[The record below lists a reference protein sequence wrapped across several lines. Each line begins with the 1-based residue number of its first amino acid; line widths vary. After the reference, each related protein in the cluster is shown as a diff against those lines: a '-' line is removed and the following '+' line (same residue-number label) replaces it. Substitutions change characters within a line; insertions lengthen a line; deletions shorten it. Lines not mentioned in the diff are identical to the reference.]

1 MKKNPPER
9 EIVQTAAYKNTLA
22 ANLLNRGKYRDA
34 LDSLNQAIQLAPS
47 YPHSYATRARVFE
60 RMGLLPQ
67 ADADRTKAADL
78 AAEGGYDE
86 DEVFGT
92 AVAPPLAA
100 VRLPRPRGP
109 RSTPRIVF
117 PTGFIAPMALFAILI
132 VGTGGAFLGV
142 TALLRDTSIEAP
154 DIFGGIGFNASNDTP
169 TASPQ
174 PSDSAAQTATPAPTP
189 IPPAAT
195 TGSPFSFTTLES
207 AWRAKGVTPKLGTSA
222 SGFAGFKISPLDV
235 TLSGPGSAQLAIFFY
250 NTRDAPQQDWDLVAG
265 QRPSPKSGRAIPGHS
280 SIWWNGNVIVVVR
293 SLSGDINAPAFDAFI
308 NLSP

>member
-1 MKKNPPER
+1 MKKKPPER
-9 EIVQTAAYKNTLA
+9 EVVQTAAYKNALA
-22 ANLLNRGKYRDA
+22 ANLLSRGKYRDA

-47 YPHSYATRARVFE
+47 YPHSYATRAKVFE

-67 ADADRTKAADL
+67 AAADRTKAADL

-100 VRLPRPRGP
+100 VRLPRPREP
-109 RSTPRIVF
+109 RSVPRLAF
-117 PTGFIAPMALFAILI
+117 PTGFIAPIALFSILI

-142 TALLRDTSIEAP
+142 TALLRDTSIESP
-154 DIFGGIGFNASNDTP
+154 DLFSGIGFNDSNDTP
-169 TASPQ
+169 TASPL

-189 IPPAAT
+189 IPPAAS

-207 AWRAKGVTPKLGTSA
+207 AWRAKGVMPKLGAAA
-222 SGFAGFKISPLDV
+222 SGFSGFRISPLDV

-250 NTRDAPQQDWDLVAG
+250 NTRDDPKQDWDLTAG
-265 QRPSPKSGRAIPGHS
+265 QRPSPKTGRSIPSHS

-293 SLSGDINAPAFDAFI
+293 SLTGDMNAPAFDAFI
-308 NLSP
+308 NLTP